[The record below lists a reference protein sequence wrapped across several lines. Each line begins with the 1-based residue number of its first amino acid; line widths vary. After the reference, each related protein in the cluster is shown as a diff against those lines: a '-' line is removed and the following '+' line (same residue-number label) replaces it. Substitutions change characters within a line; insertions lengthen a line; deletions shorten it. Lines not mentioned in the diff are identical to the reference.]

1 VGDEAEAEEVEQANR
16 AMVLVDNDDEN
27 GEIEGKEGG
36 GREYG
41 NQTDALDGLSLW
53 AEIYTG
59 EAGNLSR

>member
-1 VGDEAEAEEVEQANR
+1 MEQANR